1 MVSEGLGTV
10 VRENERMAKKCKK
23 GFRRQ
28 GNKCIK
34 IVKRV
39 SKGVITKVNKNVRW
53 LGIGTAIFLA
63 LFFVIS
69 PDASRA
75 IIINLIFLGI
85 GLFIYSLREFQ
96 DDLIGIKKF
105 FSLNSLIAVGF
116 GLLLGGVF
124 LVLTF
129 FIPFLSLG
137 FPRLPSSIGDNIQ
150 FIFVVIFA
158 PIVETIFF
166 QSGIFAFF
174 RNFNPKRKFLWIII
188 MSLLFSLFHLA
199 AFIFGFYTLDL
210 AQGATA
216 FLSNLSS
223 FITAFLFSFVAMLFA
238 LRKGVAKAN
247 LLFIIVFHMFLN
259 ATALTL
265 AVVTFVYI
273 LPFISQFLSLII

>member
-1 MVSEGLGTV
+1 
-10 VRENERMAKKCKK
+10 
-23 GFRRQ
+23 
-28 GNKCIK
+28 
-34 IVKRV
+34 
-39 SKGVITKVNKNVRW
+39 
-53 LGIGTAIFLA
+53 
-63 LFFVIS
+63 
-69 PDASRA
+69 
-75 IIINLIFLGI
+75 
-85 GLFIYSLREFQ
+85 
-96 DDLIGIKKF
+96 
-105 FSLNSLIAVGF
+105 
-116 GLLLGGVF
+116 
-124 LVLTF
+124 
-129 FIPFLSLG
+129 
-137 FPRLPSSIGDNIQ
+137 
-150 FIFVVIFA
+150 
-158 PIVETIFF
+158 
-166 QSGIFAFF
+166 
-174 RNFNPKRKFLWIII
+174 